1 MDASSASIVPLE
13 DSTHLNMNNSVS
25 LSGSLDFLNL
35 GELLNL
41 LGTNGSSG
49 MLRVKSSYKAEAG
62 LVYLDKG
69 NPINA
74 TNGSLSGIDAIF
86 SLFGWTDGE
95 FEFVQ
100 EDPSCAKTINKSR
113 MEIILDGLRLLDEG
127 KIEKL
132 GPQTAPGTQEEPTAT
147 SGQVPLIKGPLV
159 DYSYVVDEEGFYD
172 GDEIVQ
178 EGNHGDWIWV
188 ILEGMAEISKKT
200 AGSSIEILRIGDGA
214 FLGSVAALIT
224 GGRVR
229 TATVKAVG
237 NVQLGMLD
245 SQLLANELANV
256 SPDFKNVLNSVDS
269 RLKQVVEMA
278 VKTKENQH
286 NPESYIEGKKQLIKQ
301 GQEEERLFI
310 IKNGEAVIARQTDN
324 GYVPLAQLKKGD
336 FFGRIPFLDM
346 GHEPYSA
353 AVFSA
358 DNLKLA
364 AVDVKKLESEHQ
376 GLSSTLKNII
386 GHMATSVS
394 VSTMVICNFQKQ
406 KE

>member
-1 MDASSASIVPLE
+1 
-13 DSTHLNMNNSVS
+13 MNNAVS
-25 LSGSLDFLNL
+25 LSGSLSFLNL

-41 LGTNGSSG
+41 LGSNGSSG
-49 MLRVKSSYKAEAG
+49 VLRIKSSYKAEAG

-69 NPINA
+69 NPIDA
-74 TNGSLSGIDAIF
+74 TNGTSSGIEAIF
-86 SLFGWTDGE
+86 SLFGWTDGS
-95 FEFVQ
+95 FEFVEEEPTCQ
-100 EDPSCAKTINKSR
+100 KTITKSR

-132 GPQTAPGTQEEPTAT
+132 GPTAT
-147 SGQVPLIKGPLV
+147 ASTDQTEKTIVSGKVPLIKGPLV

-188 ILEGMAEISKKT
+188 ILEGIAEISKK
-200 AGSSIEILRIGDGA
+200 AANGSIEILRIGDGA
-214 FLGSVAALIT
+214 FLGSVAALIS

-229 TATVKAVG
+229 TATVTAVG

-256 SPDFKNVLNSVDS
+256 STDFKNILISVDS

-278 VKTKENQH
+278 VKIKQNQH
-286 NPESYIEGKKQLIKQ
+286 DPASYIKGKKQLIKQ
-301 GQEEERLFI
+301 GQDEDRLFA
-310 IKNGEAVIARQTDN
+310 IKGGQVVIARQTEK

-353 AVFSA
+353 AVFSS
-358 DNLKLA
+358 DDLKLS
-364 AVDVKKLESEHQ
+364 AVDTKKLESEHQ
-376 GLSSTLKNII
+376 ELSSTLRNII
-386 GHMATSVS
+386 EHLATAVS
-394 VSTMVICNFQKQ
+394 VSTRVTCDFQNQ
-406 KE
+406 KT

>member
-1 MDASSASIVPLE
+1 
-13 DSTHLNMNNSVS
+13 MNNSVS
-25 LSGSLDFLNL
+25 LSGSLNFLNL

-49 MLRVKSSYKAEAG
+49 VLRVKSSYKAEAG
-62 LVYLDKG
+62 RVYLDKG

-74 TNGSLSGIDAIF
+74 VNGSLSGLDAIF
-86 SLFGWTDGE
+86 SLFGWTEGE

-100 EDPSCAKTINKSR
+100 EDTSCEKTITKSR

-132 GPQTAPGTQEEPTAT
+132 GPSTAAATQDEAT
-147 SGQVPLIKGPLV
+147 TVSGKVPLIKGPLV

-188 ILEGMAEISKKT
+188 ILEGIAEISKET
-200 AGSSIEILRIGDGA
+200 ANGSLEILRIGDGA
-214 FLGSVAALIT
+214 FLGSVAALIS

-229 TATVKAVG
+229 TATVTAVG

-256 SPDFKNVLNSVDS
+256 SADFKSVLNSVDL

-278 VKTKENQH
+278 VKIKENQH
-286 NPESYIEGKKQLIKQ
+286 NPESYIKGKKQLIKQ
-301 GQEEERLFI
+301 GQDEERLFT
-310 IKNGEAVIARQTDN
+310 IKDGEVVIARKIEN
-324 GYVPLAQLKKGD
+324 GYVPLALLKKGD

-353 AVFSA
+353 AVFSS
-358 DNLKLA
+358 DNVKLA
-364 AVDVKKLESEHQ
+364 AVDTKKLESEHQ

-386 GHMATSVS
+386 EHLATSVS
-394 VSTMVICNFQKQ
+394 VSTLVTCDYQK
-406 KE
+406 KKT

>member
-1 MDASSASIVPLE
+1 
-13 DSTHLNMNNSVS
+13 MNKTVS

-49 MLRVKSSYKAEAG
+49 VLHVRSSYSSDAG

-74 TNGSLSGIDAIF
+74 VNGSFTGLDALF
-86 SLFGWTDGE
+86 SLFGWTDGH
-95 FEFVQ
+95 FEFVR
-100 EDPSCAKTINKSR
+100 EDVSCEKAINKSR

-127 KIEKL
+127 KIKKL
-132 GPQTAPGTQEEPTAT
+132 GPATAAKAAPEAKNG
-147 SGQVPLIKGPLV
+147 SGKLPLIKGPLV

-188 ILEGMAEISKKT
+188 ILEGTAELIKE
-200 AGSSIEILRIGDGA
+200 ADNGPIEILRIGDGA
-214 FLGSVAALIT
+214 FLGSVAALIS

-229 TATVKAVG
+229 SATIKAVG

-256 SPDFKNVLNSVDS
+256 STEFKNLLTSIDS
-269 RLKQVVEMA
+269 RLRQVIEMA
-278 VKTKENQH
+278 VAFKNNNNHFNNLFK
-286 NPESYIEGKKQLIKQ
+286 SKKQLIKQ
-301 GQEEERLFI
+301 GQKEERLFS
-310 IKNGEAVIARQTDN
+310 IKDGEAIIARQTEN
-324 GYVPLAQLKKGD
+324 GYVPLARLKKGD
-336 FFGRIPFLDM
+336 FFGKIPFLDM

-353 AVFSA
+353 AVFSSE
-358 DNLKLA
+358 NMKLA
-364 AVDVKKLESEHQ
+364 AVDTEKLKTEHE

-386 GHMATSVS
+386 EHLATSVS
-394 VSTMVICNFQKQ
+394 VTTVVTCDFNKKQ
-406 KE
+406 A

>member
-1 MDASSASIVPLE
+1 M
-13 DSTHLNMNNSVS
+13 
-25 LSGSLDFLNL
+25 NL

-41 LGTNGSSG
+41 LGSNGSSG
-49 MLRVKSSYKAEAG
+49 VLRIKSRYKSEAG
-62 LVYLDKG
+62 RVYIDKG

-74 TNGSLSGIDAIF
+74 TNGSLSGVDAIF

-100 EDPSCAKTINKSR
+100 EDPNCEKAINKSR

-132 GPQTAPGTQEEPTAT
+132 GPATAASTENDEPTV
-147 SGQVPLIKGPLV
+147 SGKIPLIKGPLV

-188 ILEGMAEISKKT
+188 ILEGVAEISKQT
-200 AGSSIEILRIGDGA
+200 ASGSIEILRIGDGA
-214 FLGSVAALIT
+214 FLGSVAALIS

-229 TATVKAVG
+229 TATVRALG

-256 SPDFKNVLNSVDS
+256 SSDFKSILQSVDS

-278 VKTKENQH
+278 VRITENQH
-286 NPESYIEGKKQLIKQ
+286 NPEDYIRGKKQLIKQ
-301 GQEEERLFI
+301 GQDEDRLFK
-310 IKNGEAVIARQTDN
+310 IKDGEVVIARQIES

-336 FFGRIPFLDM
+336 YFGRIPYLDM

-353 AVFSA
+353 AVFSS
-358 DNLKLA
+358 DNLKLKT
-364 AVDVKKLESEHQ
+364 VDAKKVESEHQ

-386 GHMATSVS
+386 EHLATSVS
-394 VSTMVICNFQKQ
+394 VSTLVTCGFQKN
-406 KE
+406 KTK

>member
-1 MDASSASIVPLE
+1 
-13 DSTHLNMNNSVS
+13 MNNNVS

-49 MLRVKSSYKAEAG
+49 VLHVKSNFSSETG

-74 TNGSLSGIDAIF
+74 VNGSLTGLDAIF
-86 SLFGWTDGE
+86 SLFGWIDGQ

-100 EDPSCAKTINKSR
+100 EAVSCEKAITKSR

-127 KIEKL
+127 KIKKV
-132 GPQTAPGTQEEPTAT
+132 GPDTAPSKAAPETPAV
-147 SGQVPLIKGPLV
+147 SGKLPLIKGPLV

-188 ILEGMAEISKKT
+188 ILEGTAEIIKE
-200 AGSSIEILRIGDGA
+200 GEGDPIEILRIGDGA
-214 FLGSVAALIT
+214 FLGSVAALFS

-229 TATVKAVG
+229 SATVKAVG

-256 SPDFKNVLNSVDS
+256 SAEFKNLLTSIDS
-269 RLKQVVEMA
+269 RLKQIIDMA
-278 VKTKENQH
+278 VAYKNKNNNYEKL
-286 NPESYIEGKKQLIKQ
+286 IKGKKQVIKQ
-301 GQEEERLFI
+301 GQNEERLFM
-310 IKNGEAVIARQTDN
+310 IKGGEAIIARQV
-324 GYVPLAQLKKGD
+324 GSSYVPLVRLKKGD
-336 FFGRIPFLDM
+336 FFGKIPFLDM

-353 AVFSA
+353 AVFSSE
-358 DNLKLA
+358 NLKLA
-364 AVDVKKLESEHQ
+364 AVDSDKLKSEHE

-386 GHMATSVS
+386 EHLAISVS
-394 VSTMVICNFQKQ
+394 VTTVVTCDYKNAK
-406 KE
+406 K

>member
-1 MDASSASIVPLE
+1 M
-13 DSTHLNMNNSVS
+13 
-25 LSGSLDFLNL
+25 NL

-49 MLRVKSSYKAEAG
+49 VLRVQSSYKSEPG
-62 LVYLDKG
+62 LVYLHNG

-74 TNGSLSGIDAIF
+74 NNGALSGQEAIF
-86 SLFGWTDGE
+86 SLFGWTEGK
-95 FEFVQ
+95 FEFFEQ
-100 EDPSCAKTINKSR
+100 NPNCEKTITKSR

-132 GPQTAPGTQEEPTAT
+132 GPSTDNQTQPKTTNL
-147 SGQVPLIKGPLV
+147 SGNLPLIKGPLV

-188 ILEGMAEISKKT
+188 ILEGIAEISKK
-200 AGSSIEILRIGDGA
+200 AADGPVKILRIGDGA

-229 TATVKAVG
+229 SATVKAVG

-256 SPDFKNVLNSVDS
+256 SADFKSLLNSMDL
-269 RLKQVVEMA
+269 RLKKVIEMA
-278 VKTKENQH
+278 VKIKDNNNNFEN
-286 NPESYIEGKKQLIKQ
+286 YIKGKKQLIKQ
-301 GQEEERLFI
+301 GQDEERLFT
-310 IKNGEAVIARQTDN
+310 IKDGEVIIARQTET
-324 GYVPLAQLKKGD
+324 GYVPLTQLKKGD

-353 AVFSA
+353 AVFSSE
-358 DNLKLA
+358 NVKLG
-364 AVDVKKLESEHQ
+364 AVDIEKLKTEHR

-386 GHMATSVS
+386 EHLATSIS
-394 VSTMVICNFQKQ
+394 VSSLVTCDFKKQ
-406 KE
+406 KS

>member
-1 MDASSASIVPLE
+1 MAN
-13 DSTHLNMNNSVS
+13 TTS
-25 LSGSLDFLNL
+25 LSGSLNFLNL

-49 MLRVKSSYKAEAG
+49 VLHIKSSFSSEAG
-62 LVYLDKG
+62 QVYLEKG

-74 TNGSLSGIDAIF
+74 VNGSVTGLDAVF

-100 EDPSCAKTINKSR
+100 EDVSCEKAITKSR

-127 KIEKL
+127 KIKKL
-132 GPQTAPGTQEEPTAT
+132 GPATAT
-147 SGQVPLIKGPLV
+147 AAKTPPETQTVSGKLPLIKGPLV
-159 DYSYVVDEEGFYD
+159 DYSYVVDEEGFHD

-188 ILEGMAEISKKT
+188 ILEGTAEIIKET
-200 AGSSIEILRIGDGA
+200 EGAPIEILRIGDGA
-214 FLGSVAALIT
+214 FLGSVAALIS

-229 TATVKAVG
+229 SATIKAVG

-256 SPDFKNVLNSVDS
+256 SADFKNLLTSIDV
-269 RLKQVVEMA
+269 RLKQVLEMA
-278 VKTKENQH
+278 VAYKKNNNH
-286 NPESYIEGKKQLIKQ
+286 FDNLIKNKKQLIQQ
-301 GQEEERLFI
+301 GQKEERLFT
-310 IKNGEAVIARQTDN
+310 IKDGEAVIARQSDN
-324 GYVPLAQLKKGD
+324 GFVPLARLKKGD
-336 FFGRIPFLDM
+336 YFGKIPFLDL

-353 AVFSA
+353 AVFSSE
-358 DNLKLA
+358 NLKLA
-364 AVDVKKLESEHQ
+364 AVDTARLNSEHE

-386 GHMATSVS
+386 EHLATSVS
-394 VSTMVICNFQKQ
+394 VTTVVTCDYKKGQA
-406 KE
+406 

>member
-1 MDASSASIVPLE
+1 
-13 DSTHLNMNNSVS
+13 MNNSVS

-41 LGTNGSSG
+41 LGSNGSSG
-49 MLRVKSSYKAEAG
+49 VLRIKSSYKSEAG
-62 LVYLDKG
+62 LVYIDKG

-74 TNGSLSGIDAIF
+74 DNGSLSGIDAIF

-100 EDPSCAKTINKSR
+100 KDPRCEKTINKSR

-132 GPQTAPGTQEEPTAT
+132 GPETAAT
-147 SGQVPLIKGPLV
+147 PQNEAADVSGKIPLIKGPLV

-188 ILEGMAEISKKT
+188 ILEGIAEISKQT
-200 AGSSIEILRIGDGA
+200 ANGPIDILRIGDGA
-214 FLGSVAALIT
+214 FLGSAAALIST
-224 GGRVR
+224 GRVR

-256 SPDFKNVLNSVDS
+256 SADFKNILQSVDS

-278 VKTKENQH
+278 VKINENQH
-286 NPESYIEGKKQLIKQ
+286 NHENYIKNKKQLIKQ
-301 GQEEERLFI
+301 GQDEDRLFT
-310 IKNGEAVIARQTDN
+310 IKAGKVVIARQIEN
-324 GYVPLAQLKKGD
+324 GYVPLAELKKGD
-336 FFGRIPFLDM
+336 YFGRIPYMDM

-353 AVFSA
+353 AVFSSN
-358 DNLKLA
+358 DLKLA
-364 AVDVKKLESEHQ
+364 AVDTQKLESEHQ

-386 GHMATSVS
+386 EHLATSVS
-394 VSTMVICNFQKQ
+394 VSTLVTCDFLKR
-406 KE
+406 KT

>member
-1 MDASSASIVPLE
+1 
-13 DSTHLNMNNSVS
+13 MNSNSD
-25 LSGSLDFLNL
+25 LSGSLSFLNL

-49 MLRVKSSYKAEAG
+49 VLRIISSHTTQPG

-74 TNGSLSGIDAIF
+74 TNGSLSGLDAIF
-86 SLFGWTDGE
+86 ALFGWTQGS
-95 FEFVQ
+95 FEFTE
-100 EDPSCAKTINKSR
+100 EDVSCEKTVNKSR

-132 GPQTAPGTQEEPTAT
+132 GPVNAAEKQSESPDV
-147 SGQVPLIKGPLV
+147 SGKLPLIKGPLV
-159 DYSYVVDEEGFYD
+159 DYSYIVDEEGFYD

-188 ILEGMAEISKKT
+188 ILEGTAEILKQASNGPLKL
-200 AGSSIEILRIGDGA
+200 LRIADGA
-214 FLGSVAALIT
+214 FLGSVGTLLA
-224 GGRVR
+224 GGKVR
-229 TATVKAVG
+229 SATVKAVG

-256 SPDFKNVLNSVDS
+256 SADFKNMIISIDY
-269 RLKQVVEMA
+269 RLRQIIDMT
-278 VKTKENQH
+278 VKVNEQDADLKDFIQ
-286 NPESYIEGKKQLIKQ
+286 GKKQLIQQ
-301 GQEEERLFI
+301 GQNEGRLFT
-310 IKNGEAVIARQTDN
+310 IKEGEAFIARNTDN
-324 GYVPLAQLKKGD
+324 GYVPLAHLKKGD

-353 AVFSA
+353 AVFSS
-358 DNLKLA
+358 DDLKLT
-364 AVDVKKLESEHQ
+364 AVNAEKLQSEHE

-386 GHMATSVS
+386 EHLATSIS
-394 VSTMVICNFQKQ
+394 VTTLVTCEYQKNTHA
-406 KE
+406 E

>member
-1 MDASSASIVPLE
+1 
-13 DSTHLNMNNSVS
+13 MNKTVS

-49 MLRVKSSYKAEAG
+49 VLHIKSNYSSEPG

-74 TNGSLSGIDAIF
+74 VNGSFTGLDAVF
-86 SLFGWTDGE
+86 ALFGWTDGN

-100 EDPSCAKTINKSR
+100 EDVSCEKAINKSR

-127 KIEKL
+127 KIKKL
-132 GPQTAPGTQEEPTAT
+132 GPATAAKTAPETKTV
-147 SGQVPLIKGPLV
+147 SGKLPLIKGPLV

-188 ILEGMAEISKKT
+188 ILEGTAELIKE
-200 AGSSIEILRIGDGA
+200 AEGGPIEILRIGDGA
-214 FLGSVAALIT
+214 FLGSVAALIS

-229 TATVKAVG
+229 SATIKAVG

-256 SPDFKNVLNSVDS
+256 SAEFKNLLTSIDS
-269 RLKQVVEMA
+269 RLRQVIEMA
-278 VKTKENQH
+278 VAFKNNNNHFNNLFK
-286 NPESYIEGKKQLIKQ
+286 SKKQLIKQ
-301 GQEEERLFI
+301 GQKEERLFT
-310 IKNGEAVIARQTDN
+310 IKDGEAIIARQTEN
-324 GYVPLAQLKKGD
+324 SYVPLARLKKGD
-336 FFGRIPFLDM
+336 FFGKIPFLDM

-353 AVFSA
+353 AVFSSE
-358 DNLKLA
+358 NLKLA
-364 AVDVKKLESEHQ
+364 AVNAEKLKSEHE

-386 GHMATSVS
+386 EHLATSVS
-394 VSTMVICNFQKQ
+394 VTTVVTCDLKKKQ
-406 KE
+406 A

>member
-1 MDASSASIVPLE
+1 
-13 DSTHLNMNNSVS
+13 MNNTVA

-49 MLRVKSSYKAEAG
+49 VLHIKSNYSSEPG

-74 TNGSLSGIDAIF
+74 VNGSVTGLDALF
-86 SLFGWTDGE
+86 PLFGWTDGQ
-95 FEFVQ
+95 FEFVE
-100 EDPSCAKTINKSR
+100 EDVSCEKAINKSR

-127 KIEKL
+127 EIEML
-132 GPQTAPGTQEEPTAT
+132 GPATASKTTPGSETIP
-147 SGQVPLIKGPLV
+147 GKLPLIKGPLV

-172 GDEIVQ
+172 GDEIIQ

-188 ILEGMAEISKKT
+188 ILEGTAEIIKQT
-200 AGSSIEILRIGDGA
+200 ANGPLQMLRIGDGA
-214 FLGSVAALIT
+214 FLGSVAALFS

-229 TATVKAVG
+229 SATVKAVG

-256 SPDFKNVLNSVDS
+256 SADFKSLLTSIDS
-269 RLKQVVEMA
+269 RLQQIIETAVEITNNNDQLDDL
-278 VKTKENQH
+278 VK
-286 NPESYIEGKKQLIKQ
+286 GKKQLIKQ
-301 GQEEERLFI
+301 GQNEERLFT
-310 IKNGEAVIARQTDN
+310 IKEGEAIIARQTEN
-324 GYVPLAQLKKGD
+324 SYVPLVRLKKGD
-336 FFGRIPFLDM
+336 FFGRVPFLDM

-353 AVFSA
+353 AVFSSE
-358 DNLKLA
+358 NLKLA
-364 AVDVKKLESEHQ
+364 AVDSEKLKSEHE

-386 GHMATSVS
+386 EHLATSVS
-394 VSTMVICNFQKQ
+394 VTTLVTCGFK
-406 KE
+406 KEKS

>member
-1 MDASSASIVPLE
+1 
-13 DSTHLNMNNSVS
+13 MNNSVS

-41 LGTNGSSG
+41 LGSNGSSG
-49 MLRVKSSYKAEAG
+49 VLRIQSSYKAEAG

-74 TNGSLSGIDAIF
+74 TNGALSGLDAIF
-86 SLFGWTDGE
+86 SLFGWMDGN

-100 EDPSCAKTINKSR
+100 EDPTCQKTITKSR

-132 GPQTAPGTQEEPTAT
+132 GPTTPDSPAQAEKTTV
-147 SGQVPLIKGPLV
+147 SGKVPLIKGPLV

-172 GDEIVQ
+172 GDQIVQ

-188 ILEGMAEISKKT
+188 ILEGIAEISKRT
-200 AGSSIEILRIGDGA
+200 ANGSIEILRIGDGA

-229 TATVKAVG
+229 TATVTAVG

-256 SPDFKNVLNSVDS
+256 SADFKNILNSVDS

-278 VKTKENQH
+278 VKIKENHH
-286 NPESYIEGKKQLIKQ
+286 NPESYIKGKKQLIKQ
-301 GQEEERLFI
+301 GQDEERLFT
-310 IKNGEAVIARQTDN
+310 IKDGQAVIARQIEN

-336 FFGRIPFLDM
+336 FFGRIPFMDM

-353 AVFSA
+353 AVFSS

-364 AVDVKKLESEHQ
+364 AVDKKKLESEHQ

-386 GHMATSVS
+386 EHLATAVS
-394 VSTMVICNFQKQ
+394 VSTRVTCDFQNLKT
-406 KE
+406 

>member
-1 MDASSASIVPLE
+1 V
-13 DSTHLNMNNSVS
+13 
-25 LSGSLDFLNL
+25 
-35 GELLNL
+35 
-41 LGTNGSSG
+41 
-49 MLRVKSSYKAEAG
+49 LRIKSSYKAEGG
-62 LVYLDKG
+62 LVYLNKG

-74 TNGSLSGIDAIF
+74 TNGTLSGIEAIF
-86 SLFGWTDGE
+86 SLFGWTDGT
-95 FEFVQ
+95 FEFVEEEPTCQ
-100 EDPSCAKTINKSR
+100 RTITKSR

-132 GPQTAPGTQEEPTAT
+132 GPTTAASTSQTEKTTV
-147 SGQVPLIKGPLV
+147 SGKVPLIKGPLV

-188 ILEGMAEISKKT
+188 ILEGMAEISKK
-200 AGSSIEILRIGDGA
+200 AAVGSIEILRIGDGA
-214 FLGSVAALIT
+214 FLGSVAALIS
-224 GGRVR
+224 GNRVR

-256 SPDFKNVLNSVDS
+256 STDFKNILISVDS

-278 VKTKENQH
+278 VKIKQNEH
-286 NPESYIEGKKQLIKQ
+286 DPASYIKSKKQLMKQ
-301 GQEEERLFI
+301 GQDEDRLFS
-310 IKNGEAVIARQTDN
+310 IKDGQVVIARQTEK

-353 AVFSA
+353 AVFSS
-358 DNLKLA
+358 DNLKLS
-364 AVDVKKLESEHQ
+364 AVDTKKLESEHQ
-376 GLSSTLKNII
+376 ELSSTLKNII
-386 GHMATSVS
+386 EHLATAVS
-394 VSTMVICNFQKQ
+394 VCTRVTCDFQNQ
-406 KE
+406 KT

>member
-1 MDASSASIVPLE
+1 
-13 DSTHLNMNNSVS
+13 MNNSVS

-41 LGTNGSSG
+41 LGSNGSSG
-49 MLRVKSSYKAEAG
+49 ILQIKSSYNAEAG

-74 TNGSLSGIDAIF
+74 TNGTLSGLDAIF
-86 SLFGWTDGE
+86 SLFGWTDGS

-100 EDPSCAKTINKSR
+100 EEPTCQKTITKSR

-127 KIEKL
+127 KIEKI
-132 GPQTAPGTQEEPTAT
+132 GPTTAASPDPAEKTTV
-147 SGQVPLIKGPLV
+147 SGKVPLIKGPLV

-188 ILEGMAEISKKT
+188 ILEGIAEISKQ
-200 AGSSIEILRIGDGA
+200 AANGSIEILRIGDGA
-214 FLGSVAALIT
+214 FLGSVAALIA

-229 TATVKAVG
+229 TATVTAVG

-256 SPDFKNVLNSVDS
+256 SSDFKNILISVDS
-269 RLKQVVEMA
+269 RLKQIVEMA
-278 VKTKENQH
+278 VKIKENQH
-286 NPESYIEGKKQLIKQ
+286 DPASYIKGKKQLMKQ
-301 GQEEERLFI
+301 GQDEDRLFS
-310 IKNGEAVIARQTDN
+310 IKDGQVVIARQTEK

-336 FFGRIPFLDM
+336 FFGRIPFLEM

-353 AVFSA
+353 AVFSSN
-358 DNLKLA
+358 NLKLS
-364 AVDVKKLESEHQ
+364 AVDSKMLESEHQ

-386 GHMATSVS
+386 EHLATSVS
-394 VSTMVICNFQKQ
+394 VSTRVTCDFQDQ
-406 KE
+406 KT

>member
-1 MDASSASIVPLE
+1 
-13 DSTHLNMNNSVS
+13 MNNNVS

-49 MLRVKSSYKAEAG
+49 VLRIQSQLPSEAG
-62 LVYLDKG
+62 MVYLDKG

-74 TNGSLSGIDAIF
+74 VNGQFTGLDAVF
-86 SLFGWTDGE
+86 SLFGWTAGR

-100 EDPSCAKTINKSR
+100 EEVSCEKTITKSR

-127 KIEKL
+127 KIEKI
-132 GPQTAPGTQEEPTAT
+132 GPATAAKTPPGSKTL
-147 SGQVPLIKGPLV
+147 SGKLPLIKGPLV

-188 ILEGMAEISKKT
+188 ILEGTAEIIKQANS
-200 AGSSIEILRIGDGA
+200 GPVELLRIGDGA
-214 FLGSVAALIT
+214 FLGSVAALIS
-224 GGRVR
+224 GGKVR
-229 TATVKAVG
+229 ASTVKAVG

-256 SPDFKNVLNSVDS
+256 SAEFKGLLTSIDL
-269 RLKQVVEMA
+269 RLKQVIEMA
-278 VKTKENQH
+278 VAIKNNNNHLNNFIKD
-286 NPESYIEGKKQLIKQ
+286 KKQLIKQ
-301 GQEEERLFI
+301 GQNEDRLFT
-310 IKNGEAVIARQTDN
+310 IKAGEVVIARQTET
-324 GYVPLAQLKKGD
+324 GYLPLARLKNGD
-336 FFGRIPFLDM
+336 YFGRIPFLDM

-353 AVFSA
+353 AVFSSKNLRLA
-358 DNLKLA
+358 AIDSEKLKL
-364 AVDVKKLESEHQ
+364 EHE

-386 GHMATSVS
+386 EHLATSVS
-394 VSTMVICNFQKQ
+394 VITLVTCDFKKKQ
-406 KE
+406 A

>member
-1 MDASSASIVPLE
+1 
-13 DSTHLNMNNSVS
+13 MNNSVS

-41 LGTNGSSG
+41 LGSNGSSG
-49 MLRVKSSYKAEAG
+49 VLRIQSSYKAESG

-74 TNGSLSGIDAIF
+74 TNGALSGLDAIF
-86 SLFGWTDGE
+86 SLFGWTDGN

-100 EDPSCAKTINKSR
+100 EDPTCQKTITKSR

-132 GPQTAPGTQEEPTAT
+132 GPTTPDSSDQAEKTTV
-147 SGQVPLIKGPLV
+147 SDKVPLIKGPLV

-188 ILEGMAEISKKT
+188 ILEGIAEISKQT
-200 AGSSIEILRIGDGA
+200 ENGSIEILRIGDGA

-256 SPDFKNVLNSVDS
+256 STDFKNIINSVDS

-278 VKTKENQH
+278 VKIKENQH
-286 NPESYIEGKKQLIKQ
+286 KPETYIEGKKQLIGQ
-301 GQEEERLFI
+301 GQDEERLFT
-310 IKNGEAVIARQTDN
+310 IKDGQVVIARQIEN

-353 AVFSA
+353 AVFSS

-364 AVDVKKLESEHQ
+364 AVDKKKLESEHQ

-386 GHMATSVS
+386 EHLATAVS
-394 VSTMVICNFQKQ
+394 VSTRVTCDFQNQ
-406 KE
+406 KTSGQSLLTENKP